1 MRSRVFWRRSATAGG
16 VYASALL
23 GFAATIVA
31 ARSLS
36 KTEFGLLGVVLAAT
50 GFFQLFADLTVDEA
64 LVKYGFRYIAAGRWG
79 RLRQL
84 FRVGLGLKLAG
95 GLVGA
100 ACLAVLAGFAHLV
113 FGEHGLGLPILM
125 ASLLPLV
132 QAPEGVA
139 AAVLVVRRRYD
150 VRAAFLVV
158 SMSLRLAALA
168 LGAPRGVTA
177 AVTAIVIAQVIATA
191 AIGAVGWIAVRRY
204 PEGARE
210 PLAEDRADFRSFVVK
225 SSIGSVLSPMRGIL
239 GTLLVGIV
247 TGPLQVAYFRVAQA
261 PQNAF
266 AALSSPARL
275 ILLSEQTHQVESGRT
290 DLLYR
295 MLRRYVIGT
304 TAAMVVLVPPL
315 LWLTPSFIRFAY
327 KDKHG
332 VPYLGAV
339 DAMRLMLIVGAIQV
353 VWGWTK
359 SYPVSIGRPELRIVA
374 QSIEIAVL
382 IPLLIVLASLYGA
395 TGAASAFLVAS
406 VVFALVWTVIV
417 LRLRRE
423 PAGEDPATPELIAP
437 EPLLP

>member
-64 LVKYGFRYIAAGRWG
+64 LVKYGFRYVGAGRWG
-79 RLRQL
+79 RLRHL
-84 FRVGLGLKLAG
+84 FRIGLALKLTG

-100 ACLAVLAGFAHLV
+100 ACLAVLAVFAHLV
-113 FGEHGLGLPILM
+113 FGEHGLGLPILV
-125 ASLLPLV
+125 ASLLPLA

-150 VRAAFLVV
+150 IRAGFLVL
-158 SMSLRLAALA
+158 SMALRLAALA

-191 AIGAVGWIAVRRY
+191 AIGLAGWVAVRRY

-225 SSIGSVLSPMRGIL
+225 SSVGSVLSPMRGIL

-266 AALSSPARL
+266 AALSSPARM

-315 LWLTPSFIRFAY
+315 LWLTPWFIRLAY

-382 IPLLIVLASLYGA
+382 IPLLIVLASMYGA

-423 PAGEDPATPELIAP
+423 PGGEDAATPELVAP

>member
-23 GFAATIVA
+23 GFGATIVA

-64 LVKYGFRYIAAGRWG
+64 LIKYGFRYVGTSRWG

-84 FRVGLGLKLAG
+84 FRVGLALKIAG
-95 GLVGA
+95 GLIGA
-100 ACLAVLAGFAHLV
+100 ACLAVLAVFAHAI
-113 FGEHGLGLPILM
+113 FGQKGLALPILV
-125 ASLLPLV
+125 ASLLPLA

-150 VRAAFLVV
+150 VRAGFLVV
-158 SMSLRLAALA
+158 SMALRLAALA
-168 LGAPRGVTA
+168 LGAPHGVTA
-177 AVTAIVIAQVIATA
+177 AVTAIVIAQVVATA
-191 AIGAVGWIAVRRY
+191 AIGTAAWVAVRRY
-204 PEGARE
+204 PAGARE
-210 PLAEDRADFRSFVVK
+210 PLAEDRKPFRSFVVR

-275 ILLSEQTHQVESGRT
+275 VLLSEQTHQVESGRS

-295 MLRRYVIGT
+295 MLRRYVMGT

-315 LWLTPSFIRFAY
+315 LWLTPWFIRLAY
-327 KDKHG
+327 KDKNG
-332 VPYLGAV
+332 VAYLGAT
-339 DAMRLMLIVGAIQV
+339 DAMRLMLVVGAIQV

-374 QSIEIAVL
+374 QSLEIVAL

-395 TGAASAFLVAS
+395 TGAAAAFLVAS
-406 VVFALVWTVIV
+406 VVFAAVWTVIV
-417 LRLRRE
+417 LRLRKE
-423 PAGEDPATPELIAP
+423 PGGIVSAAPELVAP
-437 EPLLP
+437 DPLLP

>member
-1 MRSRVFWRRSATAGG
+1 
-16 VYASALL
+16 
-23 GFAATIVA
+23 
-31 ARSLS
+31 
-36 KTEFGLLGVVLAAT
+36 
-50 GFFQLFADLTVDEA
+50 
-64 LVKYGFRYIAAGRWG
+64 
-79 RLRQL
+79 
-84 FRVGLGLKLAG
+84 
-95 GLVGA
+95 
-100 ACLAVLAGFAHLV
+100 
-113 FGEHGLGLPILM
+113 
-125 ASLLPLV
+125 
-132 QAPEGVA
+132 
-139 AAVLVVRRRYD
+139 VLVVRRRYD

-158 SMSLRLAALA
+158 SMALRLAALA

-423 PAGEDPATPELIAP
+423 PGGEDPATPELVAP